1 MKIIDLFDSLS
12 LPENDIKVF
21 NAIPIPEY
29 PNFRVAIDF
38 EGNAVLLLSVSKRIK
53 DFSLKNFRLKYLQ
66 LEQNLE
72 CKIYENDSFKLQTFT
87 VVTFR
92 CSDRNL
98 QEYFLRISETL
109 VNTVGPNPTQQQVID
124 SLKKFVEVF
133 KTLTDSPTNTVNGLW
148 AELFLIENSS
158 NPKELINYWHNLP
171 EEKFDFNA
179 GTERI
184 EVKSSSNFER
194 KHIFSAEQLNPP
206 SDTQVLIASIFLK
219 QHSSGNNIQY
229 LIDRISKKIDY
240 NFEIVDKLNTI
251 VFRTLGS
258 SLEHSIGVKFDY
270 DIAQQSLCFY
280 KHQDIDK
287 IEEVY
292 IPNNVSEV
300 KYKSDLTNIEP
311 LELSS
316 LKKFNKL
323 FPYINL

>member
-1 MKIIDLFDSLS
+1 MNLIDLYDTLS
-12 LPENDIKVF
+12 LPENNSKVF

-29 PNFRVAIDF
+29 SNFRVAIDF
-38 EGNAVLLLSVSKRIK
+38 EGNAVLLLTVSKRIK
-53 DFSLKNFRLKYLQ
+53 DLSLKNFRLKYLQ

-72 CKIYENDSFKLQTFT
+72 CKIYENGSIKLQTFT
-87 VVTFR
+87 VITFR

-109 VNTVGPNPTQQQVID
+109 VKTIGQNPSQQQVID

-148 AELFLIENSS
+148 AELFLIESSS
-158 NPKELINYWHNLP
+158 NPKSLLNYWHNQP

-219 QHSSGNNIQY
+219 QHNSGYNIQQ
-229 LIDRISKKIDY
+229 LIKRISEKIDY
-240 NFEIVDKLNTI
+240 DFETADKLYSI

-258 SLEHSIGVKFDY
+258 SLEHSIGLKFDY
-270 DIAQQSLCFY
+270 EIAQQSLRFY

-287 IEEVY
+287 IEEIH

-300 KYKSDLTNIEP
+300 KYKSDL
-311 LELSS
+311 SS
-316 LKKFNKL
+316 IKPVELKKLKDTPLL
-323 FPYINL
+323 FHAL